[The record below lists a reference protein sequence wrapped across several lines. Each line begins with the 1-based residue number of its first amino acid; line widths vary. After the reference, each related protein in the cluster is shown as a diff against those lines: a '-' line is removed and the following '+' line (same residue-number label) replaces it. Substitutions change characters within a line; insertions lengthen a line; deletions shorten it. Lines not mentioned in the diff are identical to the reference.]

1 MRLRIIGLVGVPIL
15 LGAAP
20 LIGATDARAALSFTA
35 TASADVVHLTYVVK
49 DAPVSETIF
58 SGGSPSA
65 GALLD
70 AIGNSTAVAAASNPG
85 DQITS
90 LPSTARGLYPQLSAL
105 PDYPYF
111 AVSRAPSTPSSS
123 QEVGPFL
130 LSAESEANR
139 SVARAGGDTVHES
152 GVVLGHASSLAE
164 TSTDGATV
172 VARATTLATGIS
184 VAAVEIGA
192 VRSVASM
199 VSGGREPQQSS
210 ELVVTGLSVAGV
222 PLSFGPQ
229 GVSLAGQNSP
239 VPDSSPV
246 AKALAEQG
254 VGLRYLEP
262 VVTKDSVLT
271 AGLEITTRFQP
282 PDGSPFGLVT
292 QSLTLGRS
300 FVSLTASGSGSTA
313 TAGTDSASGAAVD
326 GAAAPAGGVL
336 PSTDGA
342 AIPGAAAGIVPGVGA
357 GGVPGV
363 TVPGGT
369 VPTVVAAPAGL
380 TSPDGFDLNLFPP
393 FVVAAL
399 GMLLLGQL
407 LRYRGVRQP

>member
-1 MRLRIIGLVGVPIL
+1 MRLRIIGAVAVPIL
-15 LGAAP
+15 IGAAP
-20 LIGATDARAALSFTA
+20 LIAATDARAALSFTA

-58 SGGSPSA
+58 AGGSPSA
-65 GALLD
+65 SALLD
-70 AIGNSTAVAAASNPG
+70 AIGNSTAIAAVSNPG
-85 DQITS
+85 EQITS
-90 LPSTARGLYPQLSAL
+90 LPNTTRGLYPQLSAL

-111 AVSRAPSTPSSS
+111 AVSRAPSTPSAS
-123 QEVGPFL
+123 QEVGPYL
-130 LSAESEANR
+130 LQAESEANR
-139 SVARAGGDTVHES
+139 SVANAGGDTVHES
-152 GVVLGHASSLAE
+152 GVVIGRASSLAE
-164 TSTDGATV
+164 TSTDGRAV
-172 VARATTLATGIS
+172 VARATTLAAGIS

-199 VSGGREPQQSS
+199 TSEGRAPQQAS

-239 VPDSSPV
+239 LPDSSPV

-262 VVTKDSVLT
+262 VVTEDSVLT
-271 AGLEITTRFQP
+271 AGIEITTRYSP
-282 PDGSPFGLVT
+282 PEGSPFGVVT

-300 FVSLTASGSGSTA
+300 FVSLSASGSGSAA
-313 TAGTDSASGAAVD
+313 TGVAP
-326 GAAAPAGGVL
+326 AAADTGADGSAASPGTGVL
-336 PSTDGA
+336 PSTDA
-342 AIPGAAAGIVPGVGA
+342 AGLPGAVPGAVPGVAPGA
-357 GGVPGV
+357 VPTG
-363 TVPGGT
+363 TTGGT
-369 VPTVVAAPAGL
+369 VPTVVAGPVGL
-380 TSPDGFDLNLFPP
+380 SSPDGFDLNLFPP

-399 GMLLLGQL
+399 GLLLLGQL